1 MLQVQESLV
10 QKHTKSSRSKRHS
23 MDTVVRIV
31 RTYLGLPRARVGADE
46 PPPPAASGTFTR
58 EVDLKDGSVKWVKSI
73 HKVIQ

>member
-1 MLQVQESLV
+1 MLQVQESMV
-10 QKHTKSSRSKRHS
+10 QKHTKSSRSKRRS